1 MNDLEQL
8 KPSTTVV
15 ADTGNF
21 LQIAQFAPRDATT
34 NASLILKAVLWPGCG
49 PLLADTVAAHPGRPQ
64 DEAVD
69 ADLVRFGLEMPG
81 LAPGRVGIEV
91 DARLS
96 FDTESTVGRGQR
108 LISRFVGRVQDRHRK
123 QARPAWHDAA
133 MAGAND
139 PGVKSVTSALGA
151 GPARALPLSR
161 VPAVHLDEK
170 GSRWANDEDTM
181 ATDKLAEGI
190 RALAA
195 DAARPDRM
203 MEGATA

>member
-139 PGVKSVTSALGA
+139 PGVKSVTPALSAGA
-151 GPARALPLSR
+151 ARALPLSQ
-161 VPAVHLDEK
+161 VPAVPFDVK
-170 GSRWANDEDTM
+170 GFRCALKEEAM
-181 ATDKLAEGI
+181 ATEKPADGI
-190 RALAA
+190 RAIAA
-195 DAARPDRM
+195 DAARLDSLI
-203 MEGATA
+203 EGACS